1 LLNRLSVTQKGILLV
16 LLPVAF
22 ELLFVAVLSA
32 NLFQAQ
38 STYATVQSE
47 RDTLLLLHK
56 IQAAS
61 TRTAMAVFTPHASAE
76 SLLPTLTAQLQ
87 QIKDTQD
94 ELARRPMQSQE
105 LKEVCQE
112 FAQQLELMH
121 QIFDKMHA
129 VFSDPSIQ
137 LHNRM
142 RHLDPFL
149 MASMVRENRKL
160 INRLDK
166 LEADFQVRGPQ
177 RLAAIRKELTLSL
190 IAGIAIGAMLSVLLS
205 RIFARDIISRLR
217 KISEQAQ
224 SFFQGKP
231 LALPQDGTDEIAQLD
246 KTFYETAETLRQ
258 TRLREQAILDNAA
271 DVICSL
277 DSKYRFLGVSAA
289 AEKLWGREPA
299 DLLGAPISILINEDS
314 LEETLGALARIVQ
327 EGKGGFET
335 RIALKNGSLA
345 DFHWSARWSENEKS
359 FFCTVH
365 DVTEIRAVERLKAK
379 FLSIVSHDLRAPI
392 TSVGIS
398 LNILAEGKRGKIP
411 EKALAVLSRSEVSL
425 STLTVLVNELLD
437 LDKLEAGK
445 MSLNSSPVSAKSICT
460 GACQS
465 LASLAESA
473 GIKLVV
479 SETDCLLWGD
489 QMRLTQ
495 ALTNLVSNA
504 IKFSPRNSTVRIEVV
519 PSKEFAELR
528 VIDSGP
534 GIPEADRAY
543 IFDKFRQ
550 TSVQSNIGG
559 KSSGLGLTIVKAI
572 AEAHNG
578 SAGIVSAGDA
588 GSTFFMRL
596 PRLTGSLEAD
606 DL

>member
-1 LLNRLSVTQKGILLV
+1 MLNRLSVTQKGILLV

-32 NLFQAQ
+32 NLFQAK
-38 STYATVQSE
+38 STYATVQGE

-56 IQAAS
+56 VQAAT
-61 TRTAMAVFTPHASAE
+61 TRTAMEVFTPHASAE
-76 SLLPTLTAQLQ
+76 TLLPILTQQLQ
-87 QIKDTQD
+87 QIKDTQT
-94 ELARRPMQSQE
+94 ELTRRPTQSQE
-105 LKEVCQE
+105 VREVCQE
-112 FAQQLELMH
+112 FAQQLGLMH

-129 VFSDPSIQ
+129 VFSDPYIQ
-137 LHNRM
+137 VHNRA

-160 INRLDK
+160 SKRLDK
-166 LEADFQVRGPQ
+166 LEADFQSRGPQ
-177 RLAAIRKELTLSL
+177 RMSAIKNELTWSL
-190 IAGIAIGAMLSVLLS
+190 IVGVALGALLSVLLS

-217 KISEQAQ
+217 KISDQAQ
-224 SFFQGKP
+224 KFFQGKP
-231 LALPQDGTDEIAQLD
+231 LSLPQEGTDEIAQLD
-246 KTFYETAETLRQ
+246 RTFYETAESLRQ

-277 DSKYRFLGVSAA
+277 DSKYRFVRVSAA
-289 AEKLWGREPA
+289 AEKLWGKTAE
-299 DLLGAPISILINEDS
+299 DLLGAPISNLVYEDS
-314 LEETLGALARIVQ
+314 QSATLDALARIIQ
-327 EGKGGFET
+327 EGKGEFET
-335 RIALKNGSLA
+335 RIALPSGAIA
-345 DFHWSARWSENEKS
+345 DFHWSARWSEIEKS

-398 LNILAEGKRGKIP
+398 LNILTEGKRGAIP

-445 MSLNSSPVSAKSICT
+445 LSLNSSSVSALGVCR
-460 GACQS
+460 GAAES
-465 LASLAESA
+465 LTSLAESA
-473 GIKLVV
+473 GIKL
-479 SETDCLLWGD
+479 EIADAECILWGD

-504 IKFSPRNSTVRIEVV
+504 IKFSPKNSTVKIEVV
-519 PSKEFAELR
+519 ASKEFADIR
-528 VIDSGP
+528 VIDNGP
-534 GIPEADRAY
+534 GIPEADRPF

-550 TSVQSNIGG
+550 TAVKSNIKG

-578 SAGIVSAGDA
+578 SAGVTGAGDG
-588 GSTFFMRL
+588 GSIFFMRL
-596 PRLTGSLEAD
+596 PRLSGSLEAD
-606 DL
+606 EL

>member
-1 LLNRLSVTQKGILLV
+1 MLNRLSVTQKGILLV

-22 ELLFVAVLSA
+22 ELIFVAVLSA

-38 STYATVQSE
+38 FTYATVQAE

-56 IQAAS
+56 VQAAT
-61 TRTAMAVFTPHASAE
+61 TRTAMAVFTPHAAAE
-76 SLLPTLTAQLQ
+76 SLLPTLTKQLK
-87 QIKDTQD
+87 QIKDAQN
-94 ELARRPMQSQE
+94 ELARRPMQSPE
-105 LKEVCQE
+105 VREVCQE
-112 FAQQLELMH
+112 FAQQLNLMH

-129 VFSDPSIQ
+129 VFSDPYIQ
-137 LHNRM
+137 IHNRA

-160 INRLDK
+160 TKRLEK
-166 LEADFQVRGPQ
+166 LEADFQTRGPQ
-177 RLAAIRKELTLSL
+177 RLAAIKTELTLSL
-190 IAGIAIGAMLSVLLS
+190 IIGVAIGALLSVLLS

-217 KISEQAQ
+217 KISEQAEN
-224 SFFQGKP
+224 FFQGKP
-231 LALPQDGTDEIAQLD
+231 LTAPQEGTDEIAQLD
-246 KTFYETAETLRQ
+246 RTFFETAETLRQ

-277 DSKYRFLGVSAA
+277 DSKYRFVGISAA
-289 AEKLWGREPA
+289 AEKLWGRTPE
-299 DLLGAPISILINEDS
+299 DLLGAPISNLIHEDS
-314 LEETLGALARIVQ
+314 QSETLSTLAKIVPD
-327 EGKGGFET
+327 GKGEFET
-335 RIALKNGSLA
+335 RIALKNGTIA
-345 DFHWSARWSENEKS
+345 DFHWSVRWSESEKS

-398 LNILAEGKRGKIP
+398 LNILTEGKRGAIP

-445 MSLNSSPVSAKSICT
+445 MSLNSSSISAIGVCKDV
-460 GACQS
+460 AES
-465 LASLAESA
+465 LRSLAESA
-473 GIKLVV
+473 GIKL
-479 SETDCLLWGD
+479 EIADGDCILWGD

-504 IKFSPRNSTVRIEVV
+504 IKFSPRNSTVKIEVF
-519 PSKEFAELR
+519 PSKECADIR
-528 VIDSGP
+528 VIDNGP
-534 GIPEADRAY
+534 GIPEADRPF

-550 TSVQSNIGG
+550 TAVKSNIKG

-578 SAGIVSAGDA
+578 SVGVLSAAEG
-588 GSTFFMRL
+588 GSVFYMRL
-596 PRLTGSLEAD
+596 PRLSGSLEAD